1 MSVCGYVGMYVCVCV
16 CVCVTMMG
24 YRDAG
29 GSPRLGAPG
38 PGLDHQD
45 NHSGHAKKEVGV
57 PVGKGLAM
65 ASGRPVD
72 LSRFLI

>member
-1 MSVCGYVGMYVCVCV
+1 MYVCVCV

-65 ASGRPVD
+65 ASGNVLRRRSTLNIAV
-72 LSRFLI
+72 LIYA